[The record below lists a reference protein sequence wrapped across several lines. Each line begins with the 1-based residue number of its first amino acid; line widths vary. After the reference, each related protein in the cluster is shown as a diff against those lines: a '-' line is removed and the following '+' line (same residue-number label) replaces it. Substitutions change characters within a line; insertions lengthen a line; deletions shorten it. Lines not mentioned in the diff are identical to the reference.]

1 MPSAPTTTAAVGRE
15 TGAAAGPGGTSGGG
29 DSSGGGARVR
39 NRRYRRLKQLAEG
52 GTWFSDEAMKE
63 RDPWLWF
70 EYVGKRAGEEKPAPK
85 QAVEQVRFGGF
96 GLVLLGG
103 LGEGGVV

>member
-1 MPSAPTTTAAVGRE
+1 MPSAPTPTPAVGRE
-15 TGAAAGPGGTSGGG
+15 ARPVGAGGVAG
-29 DSSGGGARVR
+29 DSGGARVR

-52 GTWFSDEAMKE
+52 GVWFSDEAMKE

-85 QAVEQVRFGGF
+85 RVVEEVGGV
-96 GLVLLGG
+96 GISGRCCLEGVLLLKGR
-103 LGEGGVV
+103 

>member
-1 MPSAPTTTAAVGRE
+1 MSPAPAARPAVGRQAR
-15 TGAAAGPGGTSGGG
+15 TAVGGGVAGG
-29 DSSGGGARVR
+29 DSGGARVR

-52 GTWFSDEAMKE
+52 GVWFSDEAMKE

-85 QAVEQVRFGGF
+85 QAVEQV
-96 GLVLLGG
+96 
-103 LGEGGVV
+103 GVPVGVAWRG